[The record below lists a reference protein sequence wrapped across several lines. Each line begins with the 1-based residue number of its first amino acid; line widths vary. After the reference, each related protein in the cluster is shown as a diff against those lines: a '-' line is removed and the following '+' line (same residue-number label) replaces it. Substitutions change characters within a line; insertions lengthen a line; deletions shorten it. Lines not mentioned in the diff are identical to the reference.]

1 MLRLG
6 TWFNGALLAGLLALP
21 FQALAYDQ
29 YGRWLEM
36 SPSAIDSPSG
46 YFDAVK
52 DRPTGTGV
60 RLTGGTFWYGT
71 QLSLAQAEHLVIDFR
86 NTFVLASFTHYVYDQ
101 DGQLIAQL
109 HGGVTDPERGEYFL
123 RHGQSLRLASGDYR
137 ILTRIDSPY
146 FIAIPE
152 PYLQTDAQYR
162 QSIRVPMAITL
173 VGLGIFLALGFY
185 YIVMGLW
192 RRSLGDT
199 LYAGFII
206 GNLVFNSASHLVLRD
221 LFGLTGFYLT
231 SVPILFSNVAYVGFV
246 MILLG
251 ISQKRS
257 PRFFYLGI
265 AAISLMMLFWPV
277 AMLQPQWSLEL
288 ARYGVGIFALYGL
301 SCGIAQALQRNK
313 VAYFYLVAN
322 VAFVIPAFFTISLRN
337 INIAD
342 TFLIEHLGLISVG
355 LEVLLLAQVMSYQV
369 GLVYREREQR
379 IREAQQAVSLAR
391 ESVLAK
397 ERFLANMSH
406 ELRTPLNAIHGT
418 VELLKS
424 QPLELRFRRQLDTIH
439 QSSKFLLYL
448 INDILD
454 LAKMS
459 AGKMK
464 LAKAPFD
471 LDRMLQNVCDLYR
484 SNNEL
489 KEVDLLIEVAPEVPS
504 VVVGD
509 ESRLKQVL
517 ANLLSNAYKFTD
529 EGCISIQVR
538 FDAADHLY
546 FAVVD
551 SGVGIAPEHQDVIFD
566 AFTQVDDSSVR
577 RHGGAGLGLQI
588 CTRLVHMMGGE
599 LHVTS
604 TPGEGS
610 TFHFV
615 LPMSTE
621 RPLAPG
627 IQKSMAILYAPHW
640 QRMAELARQDLI
652 SMDAHIVLMEE
663 LDDAELDSANVEH
676 WLVFSR
682 HYDSDILARLRATN
696 GKVLWFLPE
705 SVVYDLPVMPGVEF
719 EAAPYGRYHLRR
731 WIGEPLNASEVL
743 PITESLHNA
752 HIVAVDDNPI
762 NLRVVTA
769 LLEKLGATVHGFDN
783 ASRAIDYIRQHSVD
797 LILMD
802 IQMPDLDGLQAS
814 ERLRAQGF
822 SQPIIAFTANVS
834 MRDREACTASGMNDV
849 LVKPVRMEQLRK
861 TVQKWLVR

>member
-6 TWFNGALLAGLLALP
+6 KWLRRVSLVGLLAMP
-21 FQALAYDQ
+21 WQAMAFDH
-29 YGRWLEM
+29 YGRWLDM
-36 SPSAIDSPSG
+36 SPAAADDPSG
-46 YFDAVK
+46 YFAAIT

-71 QLSLAQAEHLVIDFR
+71 QLSLAQEEQLVIDFR
-86 NTFVLASFTHYVYDQ
+86 NTFVLASFTHYVFDHQ
-101 DGQLIAQL
+101 GQLLERLQ
-109 HGGVTDPERGEYFL
+109 GGVTHPEPGEYFL
-123 RHGQSLRLASGDYR
+123 RHGQSIHLQPGDFR
-137 ILTRIDSPY
+137 ILTRIESPY

-152 PYLQTDAQYR
+152 PYVQTDSQYR
-162 QSIRVPMAITL
+162 ERIRVPMAITL
-173 VGLGIFLALGFY
+173 LGLGIFFALGFY
-185 YIVMGLW
+185 YVVMGVW
-192 RRSLGDT
+192 RRSLGDV
-199 LYAGFII
+199 LYAGFIV
-206 GNLVFNSASHLVLRD
+206 GNLIFNSASHLVLRD
-221 LFGLTGFYLT
+221 LFGITQFYLT
-231 SVPILFSNVAYVGFV
+231 SVPIMFSNVAYIGFA

-265 AAISLMMLFWPV
+265 AAISVLMLFWPL
-277 AMLQPQWSLEL
+277 ALLQPQWSLEL
-288 ARYGVGIFALYGL
+288 ARYGVGVFALYGL
-301 SCGIAQALQRNK
+301 SCGISQALQRNK

-322 VAFVIPAFFTISLRN
+322 VAFAIPAFFTISLRN
-337 INIAD
+337 ISIAD

-379 IREAQQAVSLAR
+379 IREAQQAVGLAR
-391 ESVLAK
+391 ESVMAK

-454 LAKMS
+454 LAKMN
-459 AGKMK
+459 AGKMQ
-464 LAKAPFD
+464 LSHAPFD

-489 KEVDLLIEVAPEVPS
+489 KEVDLFIDVAPEVPA
-504 VVVGD
+504 VIEGD

-529 EGCISIQVR
+529 EGFIRIEVR
-538 FDAADHLY
+538 CTGDNGLY

-551 SGVGIAPEHQDVIFD
+551 SGVGISTEHQEIIFD
-566 AFTQVDDSSVR
+566 AFTQVDESAVR

-588 CTRLVHMMGGE
+588 CTRLVRMMGGE
-599 LHVTS
+599 LNVS
-604 TPGEGS
+604 SSPGEGS
-610 TFHFV
+610 VFHFT
-615 LPMSTE
+615 LPKMARPSTL
-621 RPLAPG
+621 PQ
-627 IQKSMAILYAPHW
+627 IKKSVGLLYAAPW
-640 QRMAELARQDLI
+640 RRMAELAAEDLRAMNADI
-652 SMDAHIVLMEE
+652 VCMDSLEQVNVEQV
-663 LDDAELDSANVEH
+663 DVEH
-676 WLVFSR
+676 WLLFSR
-682 HYDSDILARLRATN
+682 HYDSDVLARLRETH

-705 SVVYDLPVMPGVEF
+705 SVVYDLPAMPGVEF

-731 WIGEPLNASEVL
+731 WMGEAL
-743 PITESLHNA
+743 PTTEALPVAESLHNA

-769 LLEKLGATVHGFDN
+769 LLEKLGAAVHGFDN
-783 ASRAIDYIRQHSVD
+783 AARAIDYIRQHSVD

-834 MRDREACTASGMNDV
+834 LRDREACTAAGMNDV
-849 LVKPVRMEQLRK
+849 LVKPVRMAQLSK
-861 TVQKWLVR
+861 TIQKWIVR

>member
-1 MLRLG
+1 MFPLV
-6 TWFNGALLAGLLALP
+6 TWFRGLLLVALSTLSL
-21 FQALAYDQ
+21 QVLAFDQ
-29 YGRWLEM
+29 YGRWLDLTPPIAND
-36 SPSAIDSPSG
+36 SGSYFAAI
-46 YFDAVK
+46 AEQ
-52 DRPTGTGV
+52 PTGNGV
-60 RLTGGTFWYGT
+60 KLTGGTFWYGMH
-71 QLSLAQAEHLVIDFR
+71 LSLAQPEELVIDFR
-86 NTFVLASFTHYVYDQ
+86 NTFVLASFTHYIFDQ
-101 DGQLIAQL
+101 DGELIERVQ
-109 HGGVTDPERGEYFL
+109 GGVTDPTRGEFFL
-123 RHGQSLRLASGDYR
+123 RHGQSLNLAAGEYR
-137 ILTRIDSPY
+137 ILTRLDSPY
-146 FIAIPE
+146 FIAVPE
-152 PYLQTDAQYR
+152 PYLQSYDQY
-162 QSIRVPMAITL
+162 QSSTRVPIAITL
-173 VGLGIFLALGFY
+173 AGLGIFFALGFY
-185 YIVMGLW
+185 YVVMGLW
-192 RRSLGDT
+192 RRSLGDI
-199 LYAGFII
+199 LYAGFIV

-221 LFGLTGFYLT
+221 LFGITGFHLT
-231 SVPILFSNVAYVGFV
+231 SVPILFSNVAYIGFV

-257 PRFFYLGI
+257 PRFFYVGI
-265 AAISLMMLFWPV
+265 VVISVMMLFWPV
-277 AMLQPQWSLEL
+277 ALLQPQWSLEL
-288 ARYGVGIFALYGL
+288 ARYGVGMFALYGL
-301 SCGIAQALQRNK
+301 SCGIAQALRRNK

-322 VAFVIPAFFTISLRN
+322 VAFAIPAFFTISLRN
-337 INIAD
+337 ISIAD

-379 IREAQQAVSLAR
+379 IREAQQAVRLAR

-454 LAKMS
+454 LAKMN

-464 LAKAPFD
+464 VVKAPFD

-489 KEVDLLIEVAPEVPS
+489 KEIDLLIAVAPDVPS
-504 VVVGD
+504 VVMGD

-529 EGCISIQVR
+529 EGGIRIDVR
-538 FDAADHLY
+538 LDSDDQLY

-551 SGVGIAPEHQDVIFD
+551 TGIGIAPEDHDSIFD
-566 AFTQVDDSSVR
+566 AFTQVDDSTVR

-588 CTRLVHMMGGE
+588 CSRLVHMMDGE

-604 TPGEGS
+604 KPGEGS
-610 TFHFV
+610 TFHFT
-615 LPMSTE
+615 LPKHNHPVAKTNIE
-621 RPLAPG
+621 KTIG
-627 IQKSMAILYAPHW
+627 ILYATHW
-640 QRMAELARQDLI
+640 QEMAELAEQDLI
-652 SMDAHIVLMEE
+652 GMGANIVLMEC
-663 LDDAELDSANVEH
+663 LDQAYTDDLEVEH

-682 HYDSDILARLRATN
+682 HYDSDLLARLRATN
-696 GKVLWFLPE
+696 GNVLWFLPE
-705 SVVYDLPVMPGVEF
+705 SVVYDLPIMPGVEF

-731 WIGEPLNASEVL
+731 WIGSPVNTT
-743 PITESLHNA
+743 PISPVTESLQNTQ
-752 HIVAVDDNPI
+752 IVAVDDNPI

-783 ASRAIDYIRQHSVD
+783 ALRAIDYIRQHSVD

-802 IQMPDLDGLQAS
+802 IQMPELDGLQAS

-822 SQPIIAFTANVS
+822 SQPIVAFTANVS

-849 LVKPVRMEQLRK
+849 LVKPVRMEQLRS
-861 TVQKWLVR
+861 TVHKWVLR